1 MGADSCGSPSWQKE
15 CFYQKQHQLPQPS
28 CPELATLT
36 SQCLT
41 YEPAQRPSFRT
52 ILRDLTQLQPQSEP
66 HPLAGTP
73 AYAYMV
79 CLRFLHRDSA
89 CVPISNSLK
98 SVQMPVLP
106 LRLYLGRAT
115 TSLDRFGP
123 CKNAF
128 AFALSLDLRT
138 PRCQFRC
145 SQFCILDKKWN
156 FPAVAKTFPYI

>member
-1 MGADSCGSPSWQKE
+1 MGTDSRGSPSWQKE

-73 AYAYMV
+73 AYACMV
-79 CLRFLHRDSA
+79 HLRFLHRDSA
-89 CVPISNSLK
+89 CVPVSNSFKAVRDRK
-98 SVQMPVLP
+98 SVV
-106 LRLYLGRAT
+106 
-115 TSLDRFGP
+115 
-123 CKNAF
+123 
-128 AFALSLDLRT
+128 
-138 PRCQFRC
+138 
-145 SQFCILDKKWN
+145 
-156 FPAVAKTFPYI
+156 